1 MRSIDWIFSWCAM
14 ALLMAATSLT
24 LNASIPRASYLSAQI
39 SKVADEENS
48 SSLPVVEQD
57 VSTEALCATAP
68 LRETI
73 RQSGN
78 EEIRQFSNYL
88 TDQVGTVLRIVKE
101 DGTVVNQYDYDAFGR
116 VRQASQN
123 TFATVENRY
132 LFQGRE
138 WDKHGGF
145 YYFRNRI
152 YLPERG
158 EFATP
163 DMNLGRGILGE
174 LDGMATLTF
183 CGGDPVN
190 CIDPTGLAFE
200 IDIPGFFNPVMMN
213 DFRKEPLPSEFVEQQ
228 AYMNRAVMGACTVAV
243 AGPVVSLAAAEI
255 APAAVGAYPAAVGAY
270 NGACGMSWTLYVE
283 PWAAPAYA
291 AAQAWIAKS
300 LLRTAVVTY
309 FGVTVTGKKG
319 NVQPPVR
326 PWYSTS
332 ANPQSGKVINP
343 LAPTTGPRVNLQQS
357 TEGAGGTAIQ
367 RTVLRVNKPRIF
379 SDLSQS
385 PEDMAFLRNE
395 FQIKKNAIQRAA
407 QRGEL
412 KWSPGTE
419 DVRISSLQNDYRA
432 AVAARYQ
439 RMFGVEPD
447 MSALNADHPVD
458 LLIGGGAT
466 QNLKM
471 LSEAINKSVG
481 SSLLQAGRRAGLT
494 AGDVINEVIFVG
506 P

>member
-116 VRQASQN
+116 VRQASPN

-228 AYMNRAVMGACTVAV
+228 AYMNRAVMGASTVAV

-255 APAAVGAYPAAVGAY
+255 VPAVAGAYPAAVGAY
-270 NGACGMSWTLYVE
+270 NGACGMTWTLYIE

-319 NVQPPVR
+319 NVQPPAR

-343 LAPTTGPRVNLQQS
+343 LSQVNTVPASSPSSPITVAPSQGLGVNLNKSLTGTDGVSVGNQLVREEVITIKKGEFVNRVFDSRAGQVGSKVSGPLGRSFSPGSGVPTTD
-357 TEGAGGTAIQ
+357 TEAIKQRGLNVFYPNNAKEAIIFRSRNDIPAIKRISIGGT
-367 RTVLRVNKPRIF
+367 
-379 SDLSQS
+379 
-385 PEDMAFLRNE
+385 E
-395 FQIKKNAIQRAA
+395 
-407 QRGEL
+407 
-412 KWSPGTE
+412 
-419 DVRISSLQNDYRA
+419 
-432 AVAARYQ
+432 
-439 RMFGVEPD
+439 VE
-447 MSALNADHPVD
+447 
-458 LLIGGGAT
+458 LLIESKYLNELEKIR
-466 QNLKM
+466 QFS
-471 LSEAINKSVG
+471 LS
-481 SSLLQAGRRAGLT
+481 AGT
-494 AGDVINEVIFVG
+494 